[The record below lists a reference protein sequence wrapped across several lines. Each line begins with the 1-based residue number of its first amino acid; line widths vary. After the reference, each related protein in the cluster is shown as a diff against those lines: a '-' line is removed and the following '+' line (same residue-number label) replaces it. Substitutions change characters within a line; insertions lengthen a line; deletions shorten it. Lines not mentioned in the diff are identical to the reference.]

1 MNVDELVR
9 DSLREQA
16 AEQPALGPGFA
27 ERVLAVRR
35 RRRTRALASVAA
47 AIAAVVAFAVAV
59 PLLDAGEDD
68 ARLANVSA
76 HPDQTPPRDMIAAG
90 DVAMAAYYTW
100 DTAKQA
106 DGREFA
112 VRTYR
117 LLDRKT
123 GTYVKTTKWSRVAVA
138 PGMRTAAVL
147 ERNLPA
153 KRIGLLNML
162 TGEVERWIPVDHGVA
177 DVDFSPDGGKIVATT
192 YSKNPDLLRHKERW
206 DSDRDG
212 EKDWVVRD
220 DQEGHTGFY
229 VLDVASGKGSWSET
243 TVVDA
248 LGTQDFAFSRNGK
261 LLYSGT
267 TSPPYRQY
275 YDFAGKQVAAPAN
288 EAHVVWRNA
297 SGLSPDG
304 KFVAGSY
311 FRGPHQGGQPF
322 SALFDPLTGKLVTT
336 VRGDRLLAWVDNK
349 RLIAWDYT
357 RGSKERRDRLAL
369 VTIGTDEVVPL
380 SGLRSGSDGA
390 AAYWTPVFAER

>member
-162 TGEVERWIPVDHGVA
+162 TDEVERWIPVDHGVA
-177 DVDFSPDGGKIVATT
+177 DVDFSPDGSKIVATT

-275 YDFAGKQVAAPAN
+275 YDFAGQQVAAPAN

>member
-35 RRRTRALASVAA
+35 RRRKRALASVAA
-47 AIAAVVAFAVAV
+47 ATTAVVAFAVGV
-59 PLLDAGEDD
+59 PLLDAGKHD

-117 LLDRKT
+117 LLDPKT
-123 GTYVKTTKWSRVAVA
+123 GRYVKTTKWARVAVA

-153 KRIGLLNML
+153 KRVGLLNML

-177 DVDFSPDGGKIVATT
+177 SVEFSPDGSKLVATT
-192 YSKNPDLLRHKERW
+192 YSKNPDLVLHKVRRDVNGDGHRDW
-206 DSDRDG
+206 IRQDDS
-212 EKDWVVRD
+212 
-220 DQEGHTGFY
+220 QEGHTGFY
-229 VLDVASGKGSWSET
+229 VMDVASGKGSWSKT

-248 LGTQDFAFSRNGK
+248 LGTQDFSFSSDGK

-267 TSPPYRQY
+267 TSSPFRQF

-288 EAHVVWRNA
+288 DAYIRRNA
-297 SGLSPDG
+297 AGLSPDG
-304 KFVAGSY
+304 KFVADIY
-311 FRGPHQGGQPF
+311 VGPRPDKQAR
-322 SALFDPLTGKLVTT
+322 SALRDPLTGKMVTM
-336 VRGDRLLAWVDNK
+336 VRGYRLLAWIDSK

-357 RGSKERRDRLAL
+357 YGSKDVRFGLAL
-369 VTIGTDEVVPL
+369 VTIGSDEVVPL
-380 SGLRSGSDGA
+380 SGFSKGSDSTLA
-390 AAYWTPVFAER
+390 VDWTPVFAER